1 MAENPARPSSARK
14 EYYVTVF
21 NVFENMVNYNDR
33 KLFSDA
39 DRAAPEMSRDSSKN
53 QIFRSTKYN
62 FIAKTKRVPYMGKCA
77 LNIIIHTLCVKTH
90 TAKNVFMHLNKM

>member
-53 QIFRSTKYN
+53 
-62 FIAKTKRVPYMGKCA
+62 
-77 LNIIIHTLCVKTH
+77 
-90 TAKNVFMHLNKM
+90 